1 MGYDPYRQ
9 LKSFLEKNLILYSL
23 IEAWLV
29 IALDALTHRELEWPK
44 NLSHELPL
52 EYNSSMSLSSTSI
65 RSMKSFPLI
74 SKAWKVIFQILIKL
88 LYSDFLLKFHDYLQG
103 RSRMELSDLVSLLTV
118 LWKCHLLWLRYSQ
131 NSIVFSWLLG
141 KKSQSSLR
149 TKLK

>member
-9 LKSFLEKNLILYSL
+9 LKSSLEKNLILYSL
-23 IEAWLV
+23 IGAWLA
-29 IALDALTHRELEWPK
+29 IALDALAHRELEWGK

-52 EYNSSMSLSSTSI
+52 EYDSSMSLSSTST
-65 RSMKSFPLI
+65 RSRKSFPLI

-103 RSRMELSDLVSLLTV
+103 RSRMELSDLVSLLIV

-131 NSIVFSWLLG
+131 NSIVFS
-141 KKSQSSLR
+141 
-149 TKLK
+149 